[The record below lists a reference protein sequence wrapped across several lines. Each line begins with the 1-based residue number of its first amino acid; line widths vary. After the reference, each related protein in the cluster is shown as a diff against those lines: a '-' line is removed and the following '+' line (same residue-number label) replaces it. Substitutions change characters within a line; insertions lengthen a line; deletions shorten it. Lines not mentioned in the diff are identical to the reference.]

1 MKAIVIHAPKDLR
14 LDDVEEGAV
23 GPHDVRVRIA
33 YGGICGSDLHY
44 YNHGGFGV
52 VRLKQPMVL
61 GHEIAGTVMECGS
74 DVGSLA
80 VGQKVAV
87 NPSLPCGTC
96 IYCRQ
101 GRQNH
106 CLDMRFYGS
115 AMRFPHVHG
124 GFRESLVCRA
134 SQAVPVPDDM
144 PLTQAAFAEPL
155 AVCIHA
161 VGRAGS
167 LLGKD
172 VLVTGSGPIGVLLT
186 AVARRAGARSIVVC
200 DVLDVPLGYAS
211 MMGADQVIDLSA
223 EPDGLSP
230 FERDK
235 GSFDVAFEASG
246 NGAALLSALKCVRPR
261 GILVCVGQGAE
272 VSLQVSSI
280 VGKEIDMRG
289 AFRFH
294 EEFETAVA
302 FLAQNLVDVGGLLTS
317 VVELAQMRDGFDLA
331 ADKARS
337 MKVQL
342 RFS

>member
-14 LDDVEEGAV
+14 LDDVEEGTV
-23 GPHDVRVRIA
+23 GPHEVRVQIG

-61 GHEIAGTVMECGS
+61 GHEIAGTVVECGRE
-74 DVGSLA
+74 VAGLA

-96 IYCRQ
+96 AYCRKGQ
-101 GRQNH
+101 QNH

-124 GFRESLVCRA
+124 GFRESLVCQA

-186 AVARRAGARSIVVC
+186 AVARRAGARKIVVC
-200 DVLDVPLGYAS
+200 DVLDVPLRYAS
-211 MMGADQVIDLSA
+211 TMGADKVIDLSA
-223 EPDGLSP
+223 EPDGLVQ

-235 GSFDVAFEASG
+235 GAFDVAFEASG

-261 GILVCVGQGAE
+261 GTIVCVGQGAE

-294 EEFETAVA
+294 EEFETAVS
-302 FLAQNLVDVGGLLTS
+302 FLAQGLVDVGGLLTS
-317 VVELAQMRDGFDLA
+317 VVELAQAKDGFDLA

-337 MKVQL
+337 MKVQV